1 MKEHPPRAHIH
12 TYTRE
17 RQTENTSLTRPSL
30 QKNHHAADDTHDIPP
45 PHHRGEGRR
54 THGKVSKHT
63 ERENTHF
70 FFDTISYLFHLLLL
84 LLPPSLLLLQPF
96 PQNSVTTRLAAACE
110 TKQAAFSVTGV
121 AAKRRVAPDRRSAPT
136 RSDSECV
143 WEYVCVCVC
152 VTAHGENEQREEN
165 RAT

>member
-1 MKEHPPRAHIH
+1 MQLTTRMIFLHRTTGEKDGEHTVKFPN
-12 TYTRE
+12 TQRE
-17 RQTENTSLTRPSL
+17 KTL
-30 QKNHHAADDTHDIPP
+30 I
-45 PHHRGEGRR
+45 
-54 THGKVSKHT
+54 
-63 ERENTHF
+63 

-84 LLPPSLLLLQPF
+84 LLPPSLLLLQPI

-110 TKQAAFSVTGV
+110 TTQAAFSVTGV

>member
-1 MKEHPPRAHIH
+1 MISLHHTTGEKDGEHTVKFPN
-12 TYTRE
+12 TQRE
-17 RQTENTSLTRPSL
+17 KTL
-30 QKNHHAADDTHDIPP
+30 I
-45 PHHRGEGRR
+45 
-54 THGKVSKHT
+54 
-63 ERENTHF
+63 

-110 TKQAAFSVTGV
+110 TTQAAFSVTGV

-152 VTAHGENEQREEN
+152 VTAHGENEQGEEN